1 MNSFPVTCMYLTVST
16 WDEWSSL
23 VVEPKTQSC
32 LISLCKLNYITNI
45 INMVTVSV
53 GTAKVNGLI
62 HENDTLECSS
72 IFWADS

>member
-1 MNSFPVTCMYLTVST
+1 MEFVN
-16 WDEWSSL
+16 

-32 LISLCKLNYITNI
+32 LISLCNLNFITNL

-53 GTAKVNGLI
+53 GTAKGKGLI
-62 HENDTLECSS
+62 HEDVTLEYSS